1 MSLFGKVLAQVK
13 IEAGPAFP
21 SGLATVFPVPAVC
34 TVGGQPEPCL
44 RWEYRWSVQT
54 SGVSLENGLLSVD
67 SDVTIHA
74 SDPAG
79 ATVTKSLPSIFPVDT
94 DGERFLKFGTGNV
107 TTFTGSYFTPAS
119 ILPGTLTAAFT
130 GKKGAIPTFARCA
143 LAGADN
149 IGVQQNQAVADE
161 KSYRIPGAVVAFKLA
176 PPPDGRVIPGSVMVT
191 PDAGGSVENFPIEET
206 NEPIN
211 FDNLGATVF
220 NTPLQV
226 TTLGSCKYSWTNTT
240 GGRSTVSCSTCCV
253 NKATNQC
260 VLSSSLTNPATQCKT
275 GTFP

>member
-1 MSLFGKVLAQVK
+1 
-13 IEAGPAFP
+13 
-21 SGLATVFPVPAVC
+21 
-34 TVGGQPEPCL
+34 
-44 RWEYRWSVQT
+44 
-54 SGVSLENGLLSVD
+54 
-67 SDVTIHA
+67 
-74 SDPAG
+74 
-79 ATVTKSLPSIFPVDT
+79 
-94 DGERFLKFGTGNV
+94 
-107 TTFTGSYFTPAS
+107 
-119 ILPGTLTAAFT
+119 LTAAFT
-130 GKKGAIPTFARCA
+130 GKKGILPTFARCA

-161 KSYRIPGAVVAFKLA
+161 KSYRIPGASIAFKLA
-176 PPPDGRVIPGSVMVT
+176 PPPDGRVIPGSVTVT
-191 PDAGGSVENFPIEET
+191 PDGGGNPGDFPIQET

-211 FDNLGATVF
+211 FDNLGATIF